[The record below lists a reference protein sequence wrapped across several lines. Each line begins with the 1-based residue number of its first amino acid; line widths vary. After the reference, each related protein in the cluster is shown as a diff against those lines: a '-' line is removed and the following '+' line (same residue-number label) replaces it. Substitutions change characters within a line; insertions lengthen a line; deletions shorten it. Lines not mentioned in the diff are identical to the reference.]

1 MQHDHHV
8 SAWIEH
14 ILIQIEEA
22 LGITRPDR

>member
-14 ILIQIEEA
+14 ILIQLEQA
-22 LGITRPDR
+22 LGITRPAT